1 MAGGLY
7 RTQLLYVVA
16 RLRIADHVADGPRT
30 AVELAGVTGAD
41 ADALF
46 RVLRAVASL
55 GVLTQDAGDRF
66 GPTPASELLRPGR
79 KGSLHARLTLY
90 GEPWWWAPTGQLL
103 ETVMTGRPTFDRV
116 HGAALFDWLA
126 AHPDASETFDAHM
139 TAMTDAEAVGVVR
152 LDAWPHSGTVVDI
165 GGGRGTLLAAL
176 LRARPGLRGVLFD
189 LPHVA
194 GSAGAWLAAAGVTER
209 CQLVAGD
216 FFDAVPAGAELYLLK
231 DILHDW
237 DDQRAVAILR
247 TARAA
252 IPDTGR
258 LAVIERVIPP
268 ADTPAPGKLVD
279 VTMLLATGGRERTHD
294 EYASLLAAGGFELET
309 ITPTPAGTDVIA
321 ARPV

>member
-1 MAGGLY
+1 MAS
-7 RTQLLYVVA
+7 T
-16 RLRIADHVADGPRT
+16 
-30 AVELAGVTGAD
+30 
-41 ADALF
+41 
-46 RVLRAVASL
+46 RAI
-55 GVLTQDAGDRF
+55 
-66 GPTPASELLRPGR
+66 PAACS
-79 KGSLHARLTLY
+79 
-90 GEPWWWAPTGQLL
+90 
-103 ETVMTGRPTFDRV
+103 
-116 HGAALFDWLA
+116 
-126 AHPDASETFDAHM
+126 
-139 TAMTDAEAVGVVR
+139 
-152 LDAWPHSGTVVDI
+152 
-165 GGGRGTLLAAL
+165 
-176 LRARPGLRGVLFD
+176 GLRGVLFD